1 MGQTGLDK
9 SGYLERLTAIC
20 GSHGEIIDNVF
31 NVGDMMYELSHHSG
45 KPVPAGKILDLPMP
59 ELRLLR
65 QLSFEKII
73 QGSVGSQN
81 ILVNSHSVFRW
92 NGQLFSAISIP
103 EVQAFR
109 PDIVVTLIEDI
120 DAIKLRLDLLKQN
133 DQLPGNVNY
142 TLKDIIVWREEEM
155 LVSEMLASVLQVPH
169 YVVGMWVDPEVSPNP
184 ETTLFSLMFQPW
196 KKKAYVSYPISA
208 AKGNNLIWE
217 RVLKFRNL
225 VHRYLTVFDPL
236 SIDEKRLE
244 GAMKRSLA
252 LLPTTSR
259 LTVDVRG
266 NPLELDTKEI
276 SEVLPDI
283 DGQIVARDY
292 KLVDQAQV
300 IIAYF
305 PRDNDGSP
313 IIAGGVQS
321 ELEHAAASPKEILVV
336 WEADRDPTPFIKLKS
351 DHRFGSLEELESFLK
366 EWCTPSGQLDM
377 NLGQR

>member
-9 SGYLERLTAIC
+9 RGYLERLTAIC
-20 GSHGEIIDNVF
+20 SSHGEVIDNVF
-31 NVGDMMYELSHHSG
+31 NVGDMMYELSHHGG
-45 KPVPAGKILDLPMP
+45 KPVPAGKILDLPLP

-65 QLSFEKII
+65 QLSFEKIV

-81 ILVNSHSVFRW
+81 VLVNSHSVFRW

-133 DQLPGNVNY
+133 DQLPRDVNY
-142 TLKDIIVWREEEM
+142 TLKDIIIWREEEM
-155 LVSEMLASVLQVPH
+155 LVSEMLASVLKVPH
-169 YVVGMWVDPEVSPNP
+169 YVVGMWVEPEVSPNP

-208 AKGNNLIWE
+208 AKGKTLIWE

-244 GAMKRSLA
+244 IL
-252 LLPTTSR
+252 
-259 LTVDVRG
+259 
-266 NPLELDTKEI
+266 
-276 SEVLPDI
+276 SENASI
-283 DGQIVARDY
+283 AIENA
-292 KLVDQAQV
+292 KL
-300 IIAYF
+300 F
-305 PRDNDGSP
+305 KGSWN
-313 IIAGGVQS
+313 
-321 ELEHAAASPKEILVV
+321 K
-336 WEADRDPTPFIKLKS
+336 
-351 DHRFGSLEELESFLK
+351 
-366 EWCTPSGQLDM
+366 
-377 NLGQR
+377 